1 MSHESQKRLRPERYE
16 GVTMKNYFDLTG
28 KYALVVGASSGLGA
42 QFARALAEQGA
53 EVAVAAR
60 RRERLEALCEEI
72 RGNGGKAIAVSV
84 DVSDEASVIQCVS
97 EVKKAFGRIDI
108 LVNNAGMQTA
118 ANILE
123 FPTADWDRTFNI
135 NLRGQFLM
143 SREVGKIMK
152 ENHYGK
158 IINTASI
165 AGYGGGFNLIAYHAS
180 KGGVVNFTR
189 ALAADMAPY
198 GVTVNAIG
206 PGVFDSELTHDILE
220 SDMVKATLQAAPL
233 KRHGNEGEL
242 NGALLYFASDA
253 SSYCTG
259 QILYVDGGLTSQ
271 I

>member
-1 MSHESQKRLRPERYE
+1 
-16 GVTMKNYFDLTG
+16 MKNYFDLTG

-42 QFARALAEQGA
+42 QFAKALAEQGA
-53 EVAVAAR
+53 IVAVAAR
-60 RRERLEALCEEI
+60 RAERLKELRDGIVA
-72 RGNGGKAIAVSV
+72 NGGKAFAVEV
-84 DVSDEASVIQCVS
+84 DVADEESIKNCVAAV
-97 EVKKAFGRIDI
+97 EKEFGRIDI
-108 LVNNAGMQTA
+108 LVNNAGIQTA
-118 ANILE
+118 ADILE
-123 FPTADWDRTFNI
+123 FSTEDWDRTFAV
-135 NLRGQFLM
+135 NLRGQFIM
-143 SREVGKIMK
+143 SREVGKLMK

-189 ALAADMAPY
+189 SLAADMAPY

-233 KRHGNEGEL
+233 KRYGREGEL
-242 NGALLYFASDA
+242 DGALLYFASDA

-271 I
+271 V

>member
-1 MSHESQKRLRPERYE
+1 MKKRVSRRKRI
-16 GVTMKNYFDLTG
+16 MKNYFDLKG

-53 EVAVAAR
+53 HVAIAAR
-60 RRERLEALCEEI
+60 RTEKLKVLQDEI
-72 RGNGGKAIAVSV
+72 NESGGAAIAVSC
-84 DVSDEASVIQCVS
+84 DVSDEASIKHCVK
-97 EVKKAFGRIDI
+97 EVYNAFGRIDI

-118 ANILE
+118 ANFLD
-123 FPTADWDRTFNI
+123 FPTEDWDRTFAI
-135 NLRGQFLM
+135 NLRGQFIM

-152 ENHYGK
+152 DQNYGK

-189 ALAADMAPY
+189 SLAADMAPY
-198 GVTVNAIG
+198 NVTVNAIG
-206 PGVFDSELTHDILE
+206 PGVFDSELTHDILD
-220 SDMVKATLQAAPL
+220 SDMVKQTIASVPL
-233 KRHGNEGEL
+233 KRHGMEGEL

-259 QILYVDGGLTSQ
+259 QILYVDGGYTSQ